1 MDSSIVRVHQQGT
14 DAVTDSHEKRGKS
27 RSGNSTKFFSLDSYA
42 LPVHLELSG
51 GQSHALTHAEKLIDE
66 SPLSRYIV
74 ADIGYDSEK
83 FTTYIQEKGEAPV
96 FTRRIG
102 SDDIDWYLY
111 KHRHLVENAFSRT
124 RATE

>member
-1 MDSSIVRVHQQGT
+1 MKREVKAE
-14 DAVTDSHEKRGKS
+14 AVTQL
-27 RSGNSTKFFSLDSYA
+27 NFFSLDSYA
-42 LPVHLELSG
+42 LPVHLELFG

-74 ADIGYDSEK
+74 ADIGYDNEK

-124 RATE
+124 RAAE